1 MSESKGGADIQQGTV
16 KAWGGR
22 FAVAPDKR
30 VEALNASVLFDVRM
44 VREDIRGSIAHVR
57 MLGRQGIVPVDDAA
71 QIESGLWDVLAEVD
85 RGEFH
90 LTLADEDVHTGVERR
105 LRELIGPV
113 TGKLHT
119 GRSRNDQ
126 VANDFRFWTKRALI
140 EIGHGLLAFA
150 NALVEVAE
158 AHPTTVMPGYTHL
171 QRAQPVLLGHHL
183 LAYVEMTLRDLDRVR
198 DAHRR
203 TNVLVLGSGALAATS
218 FPLDR
223 PSVAADLGFARIS
236 ANSLDAVGDR
246 DFALDALFACS
257 TIAVHLSRLSE
268 ELILWSSGE
277 FRFIELSDAF
287 STGSSIMPQKKN
299 ADIAELGRGKAG
311 RVFGDLMG
319 LLTTLKGLPLAY
331 NKDLQEDKEGLFDA
345 VDTIVALLDVFPPMV
360 KTTTFNEARLAEAA
374 LGDFTLAT
382 DAADLLAKRGLP
394 FREAHGVVGRL
405 VGTCIAEGKTFAD
418 LTDAEWAEI
427 HPVFAEERP
436 PLDGLTSASIRD
448 VPGGPAPN
456 RVRDALAAVKMTL
469 KEQAAW
475 FDGEAAAYEAL
486 FVRP

>member
-1 MSESKGGADIQQGTV
+1 MSKTTGRADVQQGTV

-22 FAVAPDKR
+22 FSVAPDKR

-57 MLGRQGIVPVDDAA
+57 MLGRQGIVPVEDAA
-71 QIESGLWDVLAEVD
+71 QIEAGLWDVLAEVD
-85 RGEFH
+85 RDEFH

-150 NALVEVAE
+150 GALVEVAE
-158 AHPTTVMPGYTHL
+158 AHPATVMPGYTHL
-171 QRAQPVLLGHHL
+171 QRAQPVLLAHHL

-203 TNVLVLGSGALAATS
+203 ADVLVLGSGALAATS

-223 PSVAADLGFARIS
+223 PSVAADMGFARIS

-277 FRFIELSDAF
+277 FLFIELSDAF

-319 LLTTLKGLPLAY
+319 LLATLKGLPLAY

-360 KTTTFNEARLAEAA
+360 RTTTFNEARLAEAA
-374 LGDFTLAT
+374 IGDFTLAT
-382 DAADLLAKRGLP
+382 DAADLLAKRGVP

-405 VGTCIAEGKTFAD
+405 VGTCIAGGRTFAD
-418 LTDAEWAEI
+418 LTDEEWAGI

-456 RVRDALAAVKMTL
+456 RVREALATAREAL
-469 KEQAAW
+469 REQAAW
-475 FDGEAAAYEAL
+475 FDGQAAAYEAL

>member
-1 MSESKGGADIQQGTV
+1 
-16 KAWGGR
+16 
-22 FAVAPDKR
+22 
-30 VEALNASVLFDVRM
+30 
-44 VREDIRGSIAHVR
+44 
-57 MLGRQGIVPVDDAA
+57 MLD
-71 QIESGLWDVLAEVD
+71 EVD

-150 NALVEVAE
+150 EALVQVAE
-158 AHPTTVMPGYTHL
+158 AHPSTVMPGYTHL
-171 QRAQPVLLGHHL
+171 QRAQPVLLAHHM

-203 TNVLVLGSGALAATS
+203 ADVLVLGSGALAATS

-223 PSVAADLGFARIS
+223 PSVAVDLGFSRIS

-360 KTTTFNEARLAEAA
+360 KTTTFNEERLAEAA
-374 LGDFTLAT
+374 IGDFTLAT
-382 DAADLLAKRGLP
+382 DAADLLARRGVP

-418 LTDAEWAEI
+418 LTDEEWAGI

-448 VPGGPAPN
+448 VPGGPAPS
-456 RVRDALAAVKMTL
+456 RVREALETVKDTL
-469 KEQAAW
+469 REQSAW
-475 FDGEAAAYEAL
+475 FDGQAAAYEAL
-486 FVRP
+486 FVQP

>member
-1 MSESKGGADIQQGTV
+1 MTDSTGGADIQQGTV

-57 MLGRQGIVPVDDAA
+57 MLGRQGIVPVEDAA
-71 QIESGLWDVLAEVD
+71 EIEAGLWDVLAEVD

-150 NALVEVAE
+150 GALVEVAE
-158 AHPTTVMPGYTHL
+158 AHPHAVMPGYTHL
-171 QRAQPVLLGHHL
+171 QRAQPVLLAHHM

-203 TNVLVLGSGALAATS
+203 SDVLVLGSGALAATS

-277 FRFIELSDAF
+277 FRFVELSDAF

-360 KTTTFNEARLAEAA
+360 KTTTFNEQRLAEAA
-374 LGDFTLAT
+374 IGDFTLAT
-382 DAADLLAKRGLP
+382 DAADLLAKRGVP

-405 VGTCIAEGKTFAD
+405 VATCIAEGKTFAD

-448 VPGGPAPN
+448 IPGGPAPA
-456 RVRDALAAVKMTL
+456 RVQEALAAVKVTL
-469 KEQAAW
+469 AEHAAW
-475 FDGEAAAYEAL
+475 FDGEAAAYDAL

>member
-1 MSESKGGADIQQGTV
+1 MTDSTGGADIQQGTV

-57 MLGRQGIVPVDDAA
+57 MLGRQGIVPVDNAA
-71 QIESGLWDVLAEVD
+71 EIEAGLWDVLAEVD

-150 NALVEVAE
+150 GALVEVAE
-158 AHPTTVMPGYTHL
+158 AHPRAVMPGYTHL
-171 QRAQPVLLGHHL
+171 QRAQPVLLAHHM

-203 TNVLVLGSGALAATS
+203 SDVLVLGSGALAATS

-277 FRFIELSDAF
+277 FRFVELSDAF

-360 KTTTFNEARLAEAA
+360 KTTTFNEERLAEAA
-374 LGDFTLAT
+374 IGDFTLAT
-382 DAADLLAKRGLP
+382 DAADLLAKRGVP
-394 FREAHGVVGRL
+394 FREAHCVVGRL

-448 VPGGPAPN
+448 VPGGPAPA
-456 RVRDALAAVKMTL
+456 RVQEALAAVKVTL
-469 KEQAAW
+469 AEQAAW